1 MSDQS
6 KKLYVGNI
14 SFQANEQDLSDLVS
28 EKGLTATSVAI
39 ISDKY
44 TNRSKGFGFVEFA
57 TSEEAE
63 KAIELLNGQDLK
75 GRELKV
81 NMARPKEDRPRTG
94 YRDNF
99 SR

>member
-57 TSEEAE
+57 TAEEAE
-63 KAIELLNGQDLK
+63 KAIDLLNGQDLK

>member
-28 EKGLTATSVAI
+28 AKGFTATSVAI

-57 TSEEAE
+57 TAEEAE
-63 KAIELLNGQDLK
+63 KAIDLLNGQDLK

-81 NMARPKEDRPRTG
+81 NLARPKEDRPSTG

>member
-1 MSDQS
+1 MADQGN
-6 KKLYVGNI
+6 KLYVGNI
-14 SFQANEQDLSDLVS
+14 SFQANEQDLTDFVA

-57 TSEEAE
+57 TAEEAE

-75 GRELKV
+75 GRELKA
-81 NMARPKEDRPRTG
+81 NIARPKEDRPNTG
-94 YRDNF
+94 FRNNF
-99 SR
+99 